1 MTETRTDA
9 QPCNAKLFWGPCK
22 VYSRGA
28 LRFARIPKPA
38 EVSLQCR
45 LRRRRNLAGLVRVI
59 DDAERGPA
67 AAHAARATVLA
78 ARNAPIVVLLLV
90 RGAERFRL
98 AHALLSWRRR
108 GVSHVESVVGGFL
121 VRRLVAEC
129 DLCSIRVQGRVK
141 TRDLHEN

>member
-9 QPCNAKLFWGPCK
+9 QPGNSKLFWGPCK

-45 LRRRRNLAGLVRVI
+45 RRRRRNLAGLVRVI

-67 AAHAARATVLA
+67 AAHAACAAVLA
-78 ARNAPIVVLLLV
+78 ARNAPIVVLPLV

-98 AHALLSWRRR
+98 AHALVSWRR
-108 GVSHVESVVGGFL
+108 
-121 VRRLVAEC
+121 
-129 DLCSIRVQGRVK
+129 
-141 TRDLHEN
+141 